1 MLPAA
6 VRSASASTTLSFSEL
21 NTVLVVLLCTL
32 RGRRH
37 QRPRNT
43 RYRAGAT
50 PYPNRTFTGWI
61 APASPGAREQTLKL
75 FHWKPSPAV
84 GMWYDTFPPRADDYK
99 GRTSPSCTTYPLD
112 AGIDGNSVSAAAPTT
127 RRAHEGEA
135 VGL

>member
-61 APASPGAREQTLKL
+61 APASPGAREQTLNPFEYLKDVL
-75 FHWKPSPAV
+75 ERVVSGDVKAHQLDCLLPWNWKAER
-84 GMWYDTFPPRADDYK
+84 T
-99 GRTSPSCTTYPLD
+99 GRTT
-112 AGIDGNSVSAAAPTT
+112 AQAA
-127 RRAHEGEA
+127 
-135 VGL
+135 

>member
-21 NTVLVVLLCTL
+21 NTVLVVLLGTL

-61 APASPGAREQTLKL
+61 APASPGAREQNVSLPGHL
-75 FHWKPSPAV
+75 RRHGEDRLRNMAA
-84 GMWYDTFPPRADDYK
+84 RRQK
-99 GRTSPSCTTYPLD
+99 GVENHLQKRQPC
-112 AGIDGNSVSAAAPTT
+112 
-127 RRAHEGEA
+127 
-135 VGL
+135 

>member
-61 APASPGAREQTLKL
+61 APASPGAREQVLMPDPRPTAAFSPPLMQIKDPLHAKAYHSKNFSQSSRYVLK
-75 FHWKPSPAV
+75 KN
-84 GMWYDTFPPRADDYK
+84 
-99 GRTSPSCTTYPLD
+99 
-112 AGIDGNSVSAAAPTT
+112 AGK
-127 RRAHEGEA
+127 AH
-135 VGL
+135 LMNCF

>member
-37 QRPRNT
+37 QRLRNT

-61 APASPGAREQTLKL
+61 APASPGAHEQLLKNL
-75 FHWKPSPAV
+75 LSSTPMHKS
-84 GMWYDTFPPRADDYK
+84 D
-99 GRTSPSCTTYPLD
+99 
-112 AGIDGNSVSAAAPTT
+112 APTHATPPVIAQPMDHKRSAFAGSSAYAATPET
-127 RRAHEGEA
+127 RPSGRS
-135 VGL
+135 LTISTSLQSSK